1 MLVAIYYKGLKD
13 SIKDKLS
20 WEKALKDIDKIVKK
34 AIHINNYLEERRMEK
49 KGYNFIWVPTCYT
62 LE

>member
-34 AIHINNYLEERRMEK
+34 AI
-49 KGYNFIWVPTCYT
+49 
-62 LE
+62 